1 MNRRDVLA
9 LASRLGAVAAVAPLA
24 RTTPLLARVQDGWG
38 KDALT
43 RHSVR
48 PPDYE
53 TPIALLDSFITP
65 VERFYVR
72 CHLPVPGSL
81 DASRWSLRIEGEVGT
96 PLSLSLAELRK
107 LQAVTTTVTL
117 ECAGNGRAFFDGG
130 GDAWRYGWTG
140 VVLLIATLIAVTAR
154 LLAESGSLTA
164 LATIAGILAALAAA
178 LSAYA
183 IWERDASE
191 NRGKALAVLW
201 ILTGAAY
208 LLVPVL
214 QRFHGAQSSDPEAR
228 VLATLDDVQLVLTR
242 SDDGLEVV
250 LAPGERL
257 ALRRNPNRAAT

>member
-1 MNRRDVLA
+1 MTRRRLARSFWIGAAAALVVAALIA
-9 LASRLGAVAAVAPLA
+9 LAAVLRGDFSDTDGRILGTLAALLLAGGTLISGLVLVDRDDALLGRVAVVVAPLGFG
-24 RTTPLLARVQDGWG
+24 LLAYAIWDFV
-38 KDALT
+38 
-43 RHSVR
+43 
-48 PPDYE
+48 
-53 TPIALLDSFITP
+53 
-65 VERFYVR
+65 
-72 CHLPVPGSL
+72 
-81 DASRWSLRIEGEVGT
+81 
-96 PLSLSLAELRK
+96 
-107 LQAVTTTVTL
+107 
-117 ECAGNGRAFFDGG
+117 FDGG

-191 NRGKALAVLW
+191 SMGKALAVLW

-257 ALRRNPNRAAT
+257 ALRRNPSRAAT